1 MYLTQIFRHFH
12 LDFRMCRVHFFNMK
26 FSKSQ
31 WLILWMLCLGMV
43 AVVIFMVIAVKT
55 SPYIMTE
62 IHP

>member
-1 MYLTQIFRHFH
+1 
-12 LDFRMCRVHFFNMK
+12 MCRVHFFNMK